1 MTEQKD
7 RERQPYDDE
16 GQSPGPKRKGERL
29 ISLLI
34 VGTILLNFPLLSV
47 FSKKDLFLGF
57 PVLFLYLFLI
67 WGLIIGAIVLVLR
80 DRSRIS
86 SGPTD
91 TRMKEDR

>member
-47 FSKKDLFLGF
+47 FSKKYLFLGF
-57 PVLFLYLFLI
+57 PVLYLYLFII

-80 DRSRIS
+80 DRSRRS
-86 SGPTD
+86 SGPAD

>member
-7 RERQPYDDE
+7 RDTQPYDDE
-16 GQSPGPKRKGERL
+16 GQQPGPKRKGERL

-34 VGTILLNFPLLSV
+34 IGAILLNFPLLSV
-47 FSKKDLFLGF
+47 FSKKHLFLGF

-67 WGLIIGAIVLVLR
+67 WGLIIGAMVLILR

-86 SGPTD
+86 SGLAD
-91 TRMKEDR
+91 TRKNEDR